1 MSGGKMQPMPE
12 PQTPQD
18 VAKSAAGK
26 KAVETYLR
34 SGMQVGLGSGTTSH
48 WMVRHVAEAMRDG
61 LEIVG
66 VPTSV
71 ATRELATQL
80 GIPLADLNDVV
91 TLDLTIDGPDEI
103 DADGAM
109 IKGGGAALLWE
120 RIVANASKRMVVVLD
135 DTKIVDALGKFPL
148 PIEVIPFGWKS
159 TQRKLSEL
167 FEEAGYRDVRIEL
180 RPGDDGPRVTDS
192 GHYLLDAHLE
202 RITDKAAIAD
212 RLNLIPGVVENG
224 LFVGVADELV
234 IGHPDGSATVE
245 PVRGRA

>member
-1 MSGGKMQPMPE
+1 MRE

-26 KAVETYLR
+26 KAVETYLH

-71 ATRELATQL
+71 ATRELALEL
-80 GIPLADLNDVV
+80 GIPLADLNDLV

-120 RIVANASKRMVVVLD
+120 RIVANASRRMVVVLD
-135 DTKIVDALGKFPL
+135 DTKIVEALGRFPL
-148 PIEVIPFGWKS
+148 PIEVIPFGWRS
-159 TQRKLSEL
+159 TRHSLSEL
-167 FEEAGYRDVRIEL
+167 FEGAGYRDVRIEL
-180 RPGDDGPRVTDS
+180 RPGEDGPRLTDS

-202 RITDKAAIAD
+202 RITDKAAIAN
-212 RLNLIPGVVENG
+212 RLNLVPGVVENG
-224 LFVGVADELV
+224 LFVGVADEMV
-234 IGHPDGSATVE
+234 VGRPDGSASVE
-245 PVRGRA
+245 AVAPRS

>member
-1 MSGGKMQPMPE
+1 MLE
-12 PQTPQD
+12 PQTAQD

-61 LEIVG
+61 LDIVG
-66 VPTSV
+66 VPTST
-71 ATRELATQL
+71 ATRDLALEL

-91 TLDLTIDGPDEI
+91 LLDITIDGADEI
-103 DADGAM
+103 DREGAM

-120 RIVANASKRMVVVLD
+120 RIVANASRRMVAILD
-135 DTKIVDALGKFPL
+135 DTKLVDALGAFPL

-159 TQRKLSEL
+159 TQRSLSEL
-167 FEEAGYRDVRIEL
+167 FEGAGHRDVRMEL
-180 RPGDDGPRVTDS
+180 RPGEDGPRVTDS

-224 LFVGVADELV
+224 LFVGVAEEMV
-234 IGHPDGSATVE
+234 VGRPDGSASVE
-245 PVRGRA
+245 PVQPGS